1 MFERNESRIR
11 MEKITVQQAAKK
23 WGVTPRRVQDLCRRG
38 EIKGAIL
45 WHRSW
50 MIPENAEYPGREK
63 MTELEDVDL
72 PLPRKTP
79 FLHMTDL
86 YRSPGTAEASIE
98 QLEHNHEAQV
108 LLAAEIAYSRGD
120 IEKVYENARYLLA
133 KHSGFYAVISG
144 GMLLA
149 LCAIWRG
156 DLDLW
161 RRAKIHIFEAPVKND
176 FDREIVSF
184 TIAAVDCM
192 LYDVNSF
199 PEWFRIG
206 NFELLPPDALPAAKI
221 YYAKYLYAAAY
232 ALATK
237 QIEVRGVEGLALM
250 SMLPF
255 SIEPMISQA
264 RADNSIICEIYLRM
278 ICAVVY
284 HTIGEDAQA
293 IRHID
298 RAIALA
304 LPDELY
310 GILAEYCRLLGALLE
325 KCVCRI
331 DPQAW
336 ETVKSLYKTYSAGWS
351 ILSGSVRGRRIVTT
365 LSLKEREVAKL
376 AAFGMSNPE
385 IAEKLHMSLSAVKQ
399 AIRIAAEKSGVS
411 RSEFATIL

>member
-1 MFERNESRIR
+1 
-11 MEKITVQQAAKK
+11 MENITVQQAAEK
-23 WGVTPRRVQDLCRRG
+23 WGGTPRRVQDLCRRG

-50 MIPENAEYPGREK
+50 MIPQNAEYPGREK
-63 MTELEDVDL
+63 VTKDQDIDL
-72 PLPRKTP
+72 PIPRRTP
-79 FLHMTDL
+79 FLYMSDL
-86 YRSPGTAEASIE
+86 YRAPGTAEESIE
-98 QLEHNHEAQV
+98 QLSHHHEAKV

-120 IEKVYENARYLLA
+120 IERVYQNANYLPA

-161 RRAKIHIFEAPVKND
+161 RRAKLHIFKAPVKND
-176 FDREIVSF
+176 LDREIVSF
-184 TIAAVDCM
+184 TITAVDCL

-199 PEWFRIG
+199 PEWFKIG

-221 YYAKYLYAAAY
+221 FYAKYLYASAY

-237 QIEVRGVEGLALM
+237 QIKMDGVEGFALM
-250 SMLPF
+250 AMLPNI
-255 SIEPMISQA
+255 IEPMISQA

-284 HTIGEDAQA
+284 HTIGNDAQA

-304 LPDELY
+304 LPDALY
-310 GILAEYCRLLGALLE
+310 GILVEYCRLLWALLE
-325 KCVCRI
+325 ARICRI
-331 DPQAW
+331 DPQVW
-336 ETVKSLYKTYSAGWS
+336 EKVKSLYKTYSAGWS
-351 ILSGSVRGRRIVTT
+351 TLSGSVRGRRIITT
-365 LSLKEREVAKL
+365 LSPKEREVAKL

-385 IAEKLHMSLSAVKQ
+385 IAEKLHMSLPAVKQ
-399 AIRIAAEKSGVS
+399 AIRITAEKSGAS

>member
-1 MFERNESRIR
+1 
-11 MEKITVQQAAKK
+11 MEKITVQQAAEK

-38 EIKGAIL
+38 EIKDAIL

-50 MIPENAEYPGREK
+50 MIPANAEYPGGEK
-63 MTELEDVDL
+63 VGAPKDVDL

-86 YRSPGTAEASIE
+86 YRSPGTAEVSIE
-98 QLEHNHEAQV
+98 QLVDNHEAKV

-120 IEKVYENARYLLA
+120 IEKVYENAKYLLA

-156 DLDLW
+156 DLSLW
-161 RRAKIHIFEAPVKND
+161 RQAKLHIFQAPVKND
-176 FDREIVSF
+176 LDREIVSF

-199 PEWFRIG
+199 PEWFKIG
-206 NFELLPPDALPAAKI
+206 NFELLPSDALPAAKI
-221 YYAKYLYAAAY
+221 YYAKYLYTAAY
-232 ALATK
+232 GLATK
-237 QIEVRGVEGLALM
+237 QIELEGVEGLALM
-250 SMLPF
+250 AMLPYT
-255 SIEPMISQA
+255 IEPMISQA
-264 RADNSIICEIYLRM
+264 RADNSIVCEIYLRM

-284 HTIGEDAQA
+284 HSIGNDAQA

-298 RAIALA
+298 RAVALA
-304 LPDELY
+304 LPDALC
-310 GILAEYCRLLGALLE
+310 GILAEYCRLLGSLLE
-325 KCVCRI
+325 NRVCRV
-331 DPQAW
+331 DSQAW
-336 ETVKSLYKTYSAGWS
+336 EKIKRLYKTYSEGWS
-351 ILSGSVRGRRIVTT
+351 FLSGSVRGRRIITT
-365 LSLKEREVAKL
+365 LSPKEREVAKL

-385 IAEKLHMSLSAVKQ
+385 IAEKLHMSLPAVKQ
-399 AIRIAAEKSGVS
+399 AIRITAEKSGVS

>member
-1 MFERNESRIR
+1 
-11 MEKITVQQAAKK
+11 MEKITVQQAAEK

-50 MIPENAEYPGREK
+50 MIPEDAVYPRCASQ
-63 MTELEDVDL
+63 DVDQ

-86 YRSPGTAEASIE
+86 YRTPGSAEASID
-98 QLEHNHEAQV
+98 QLSYNHEAQV
-108 LLAAEIAYSRGD
+108 LLSAEIAYSRGD
-120 IEKVYENARYLLA
+120 IEKVYQNAKYLLA

-161 RRAKIHIFEAPVKND
+161 RRAKIHIFQAPAQND
-176 FDREIVSF
+176 TDRDIVSF

-192 LYDVNSF
+192 LYDVLSF
-199 PEWFRIG
+199 PEWFKIG
-206 NFELLPPDALPAAKI
+206 NFEFLPPDALPAAKI
-221 YYAKYLYAAAY
+221 YYTKYLYASAY

-237 QIEVRGVEGLALM
+237 QIEVPGVEGLALM
-250 SMLPF
+250 AMLPYT
-255 SIEPMISQA
+255 IEPMISQA
-264 RADNSIICEIYLRM
+264 CADNSIICEIYLRM

-284 HTIGEDAQA
+284 HTIGDDTQA
-293 IRHID
+293 VRHID
-298 RAIALA
+298 RAIDLA
-304 LPDELY
+304 LPDRLY
-310 GILAEYCRLLGALLE
+310 GILAEYCRLLGSMLE
-325 KCVCRI
+325 KRVCRV

-336 ETVKSLYKTYSAGWS
+336 ETIKSLYKTYSAGWS
-351 ILSGSVRGRRIVTT
+351 FLSGSVRGRRIVTT

-385 IAEKLHMSLSAVKQ
+385 IAEKLHMSLPAVKQ
-399 AIRIAAEKSGVS
+399 AIRITAEKSGVS
-411 RSEFATIL
+411 RGEFATIL

>member
-1 MFERNESRIR
+1 
-11 MEKITVQQAAKK
+11 MEKITVQQAAEK

-50 MIPENAEYPGREK
+50 MIPEDAVYPRC
-63 MTELEDVDL
+63 TTQDIDQ

-86 YRSPGTAEASIE
+86 YRTPGSAEASID
-98 QLEHNHEAQV
+98 QLSYNHEAQV
-108 LLAAEIAYSRGD
+108 LLSAEIAYSRGD
-120 IEKVYENARYLLA
+120 IEKVYQNAKYLLA
-133 KHSGFYAVISG
+133 KHSGFYAVLSG

-161 RRAKIHIFEAPVKND
+161 RQAKIHIFEAPAQND
-176 FDREIVSF
+176 TDRDIVSF

-199 PEWFRIG
+199 PEWFKIG

-221 YYAKYLYAAAY
+221 YYAKYLYTAAY

-237 QIEVRGVEGLALM
+237 QIEVPGVEGLALM
-250 SMLPF
+250 AMLPYT
-255 SIEPMISQA
+255 IEPMISQA
-264 RADNSIICEIYLRM
+264 CADNSIICEIYLRM

-284 HTIGEDAQA
+284 HTIGDDTQA
-293 IRHID
+293 VRHID
-298 RAIALA
+298 RAIDLA
-304 LPDELY
+304 LPDRLY
-310 GILAEYCRLLGALLE
+310 GILAEYCRLLGSMLE
-325 KCVCRI
+325 KRVCRV

-336 ETVKSLYKTYSAGWS
+336 ETIKSLYKTYSTGWS
-351 ILSGSVRGRRIVTT
+351 FLSGSVRGRRIVTT

-385 IAEKLHMSLSAVKQ
+385 IAEKLHMSLPAVKQ
-399 AIRIAAEKSGVS
+399 AIRITAEKSGVS
-411 RSEFATIL
+411 RGEFATIL